1 MIRQLLNFL
10 KFKQNSKNWY
20 KKENNYIM
28 TDVQDKVKQYQ
39 WIKGDTFGKIVTVE
53 SVDGQFTNF
62 TDGSRI
68 FNNVISEFLQEVT
81 DGRVPLPG
89 ADKLSQLVQ
98 GDVNLTE
105 TKEISIPSKANSIP
119 EPEVTVMGKMIQKMS
134 KKNVV
139 SVPIQINLNIP
150 TPALHT
156 MLSEG
161 MEAEDLN
168 EEIMAVALQQINVEN
183 LQSYIQKNITEF
195 LEEYYK

>member
-1 MIRQLLNFL
+1 LNFL

-20 KKENNYIM
+20 KKENNYRM

-105 TKEISIPSKANSIP
+105 TKEVSIPSKANSIP

-183 LQSYIQKNITEF
+183 LQSYIQKNITKF

>member
-1 MIRQLLNFL
+1 LNFL

-105 TKEISIPSKANSIP
+105 TKEVSIPSKANSIP

>member
-10 KFKQNSKNWY
+10 KFKQNSKNRY

-105 TKEISIPSKANSIP
+105 TKEVSIPSKANSIP

-150 TPALHT
+150 TPGLHA

-183 LQSYIQKNITEF
+183 LQSYIQKNITKF

>member
-105 TKEISIPSKANSIP
+105 TKEVSIPSKANSIP

-183 LQSYIQKNITEF
+183 LQSYIQKNITKF

>member
-10 KFKQNSKNWY
+10 KFKQNSKNRY

-183 LQSYIQKNITEF
+183 LQSYIQKNITKF

>member
-1 MIRQLLNFL
+1 LNFL
-10 KFKQNSKNWY
+10 KFKQNSKNRY

-105 TKEISIPSKANSIP
+105 TKEVSIPSKANSIP

-183 LQSYIQKNITEF
+183 LQSYIQKNITKF

>member
-10 KFKQNSKNWY
+10 KFKQNSKNRY

-105 TKEISIPSKANSIP
+105 TKEVSIPSKANSIP

-183 LQSYIQKNITEF
+183 LQSYIQKNITKF

>member
-1 MIRQLLNFL
+1 L

-105 TKEISIPSKANSIP
+105 TKEVSIPSKANSIP

-183 LQSYIQKNITEF
+183 LQSYIQKNITKF

>member
-105 TKEISIPSKANSIP
+105 TKEVSIPSKANSIP

-150 TPALHT
+150 TPGLHA

-183 LQSYIQKNITEF
+183 LQSYIQKNITKF

>member
-1 MIRQLLNFL
+1 LNFL

-105 TKEISIPSKANSIP
+105 TKEVSIPSKANSIP

-183 LQSYIQKNITEF
+183 LQSYIQKNITKF

>member
-10 KFKQNSKNWY
+10 KFKQNSKNRY

-105 TKEISIPSKANSIP
+105 TKEVSIPSKANSIP

>member
-105 TKEISIPSKANSIP
+105 TKEVSIPSKANSIP

>member
-1 MIRQLLNFL
+1 
-10 KFKQNSKNWY
+10 
-20 KKENNYIM
+20 M

-53 SVDGQFTNF
+53 STDAQFTNF

-68 FNNVISEFLQEVT
+68 FTNVIGEFLQEVT
-81 DGRVPLPG
+81 NGKVPLPG
-89 ADKLSQLVQ
+89 AEKLSQLVQ
-98 GDVNLTE
+98 GDVSLTKTE
-105 TKEISIPSKANSIP
+105 TQDVSIPSKANSVV

-139 SVPIQINLNIP
+139 NVPIQINLNIP
-150 TPALHT
+150 TPALYT

-168 EEIMAVALQQINVEN
+168 EEIMAVALQQVNMEN
-183 LQSYIQKNITEF
+183 LQGYIKKNITTF
-195 LEEYYK
+195 LEEYYN

>member
-1 MIRQLLNFL
+1 L

-105 TKEISIPSKANSIP
+105 TKEVSIPSKANSIP

>member
-1 MIRQLLNFL
+1 LNFL
-10 KFKQNSKNWY
+10 KFKQNSKNRY

>member
-1 MIRQLLNFL
+1 LNFL

-183 LQSYIQKNITEF
+183 LQSYIQKNITKF

>member
-53 SVDGQFTNF
+53 SIDGQFTNF

-105 TKEISIPSKANSIP
+105 TKEVSIPSKANSIP

-183 LQSYIQKNITEF
+183 LQSYIQKNITKF

>member
-1 MIRQLLNFL
+1 LNFL
-10 KFKQNSKNWY
+10 KFKQNSKNRY

-183 LQSYIQKNITEF
+183 LQSYIQKNITKF

>member
-105 TKEISIPSKANSIP
+105 TKEVSIPSKANSIP

-150 TPALHT
+150 TPGLHA

>member
-1 MIRQLLNFL
+1 LNFL

-105 TKEISIPSKANSIP
+105 TKEVSIPSKANSIP

-150 TPALHT
+150 TPGLHA

>member
-10 KFKQNSKNWY
+10 KFKQNSKNRY

-105 TKEISIPSKANSIP
+105 TKEVSIPSKANSIP

-150 TPALHT
+150 TPGLHA